1 MELYLKLI
9 DVIFPVFFVIG
20 IGIYL
25 GKKDPNINTDL
36 ITNFAANIGSPAMI
50 FYSITTTGVTLSI
63 FLEYFIYSLIIIS
76 AFSIIG
82 VIFLIFLKKDYIS
95 ELPPLILPNTG
106 NIGLP
111 LCLFAYGTAGLG
123 VASAI
128 ASVVILLHFTI
139 GVLLAKK
146 SFSLKIL
153 IKNMPIYGILV
164 SVLFLYF
171 EWNVPG
177 YIENTTFLLTYATIF
192 LILMSLG
199 IALAK
204 LKVVSWTH
212 ATILGGVR
220 VIIGPL
226 IGFGLI
232 KFLNLNGFAAGVL
245 LIQSCM
251 PSAVLTYL
259 VGSMYSE
266 RKVVDSVASVIVT
279 STVMSFITIPIVVY
293 YSLKYFQ

>member
-20 IGIYL
+20 IGFYL

-63 FLEYFIYSLIIIS
+63 FLEYFVYSLIIIS

-82 VIFLIFLKKDYIS
+82 ILFLIILQKDYIS

-171 EWNVPG
+171 EWDVPG
-177 YIENTTFLLTYATIF
+177 YVENTTFLLTYATIF

-212 ATILGGVR
+212 ASILGAVR

-293 YSLKYFQ
+293 FSLKYFQ